1 MFAGSGVE
9 GSGAGGSSNEG
20 SSCCSEGIM
29 SVGAVSGG
37 GGRGAGDSGSACSGD
52 EGSGDGGLGI
62 DVEEAAWDGV
72 SARGSGS
79 STAGGDCCIW
89 CNGGVGE
96 HGDGDLAEGMGWRI
110 GGEMSRD

>member
-1 MFAGSGVE
+1 MFGGSNDGVE
-9 GSGAGGSSNEG
+9 GSGAGGSSDEG
-20 SSCCSEGIM
+20 SSCCSEGVV

-72 SARGSGS
+72 SARGPGS

-89 CNGGVGE
+89 CDGGVGE
-96 HGDGDLAEGMGWRI
+96 RGDSDLAGGWA
-110 GGEMSRD
+110 GELGVR